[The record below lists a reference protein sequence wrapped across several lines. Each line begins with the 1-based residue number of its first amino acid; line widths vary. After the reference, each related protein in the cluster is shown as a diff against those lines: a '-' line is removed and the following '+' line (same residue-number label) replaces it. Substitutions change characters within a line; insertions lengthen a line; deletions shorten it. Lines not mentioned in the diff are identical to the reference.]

1 MLKARKW
8 KYPFLTGCIAI
19 VFPANA
25 KQNKLSDHI
34 MTIKLLTHHNL
45 QKYTLNANKDKL
57 KLSLV

>member
-8 KYPFLTGCIAI
+8 KYPFLSALQLF
-19 VFPANA
+19 FPANA

-57 KLSLV
+57 KLS